1 MSTVVVWGAGS
12 GLGAAIVEHL
22 YLQGHDVVAVARNP
36 DKNARLQELGIKT
49 LRCDATIQEQVE
61 RTVAELPK
69 SALVV
74 SSMGSF
80 TAEVPVDYIGH
91 RYLINALEQND
102 IARFL
107 LVTSLGCG
115 DSWQYLSER
124 SKRGF
129 GAAVREKTLAEAWL
143 TSSTLDYTILRP
155 GGLLDG
161 KITGNG
167 ELSQQ
172 VEVHGVIYRQE
183 VARLIET
190 LLANSA
196 SIGQV
201 YQCVD
206 PTVTYG

>member
-12 GLGAAIVEHL
+12 GLGAAIVEHFHQ
-22 YLQGHDVVAVARNP
+22 QGFEVIAVARNP
-36 DKNARLQELGIKT
+36 EKNPRLAILGVTT
-49 LRCDATIQEQVE
+49 LSCDATDKQQVE
-61 RTVAELPK
+61 KTVAELPK
-69 SALVV
+69 SALVI

-80 TAEVPVDYIGH
+80 RADVPVDYIGH
-91 RYLINALEQND
+91 RYVIDALETND
-102 IARFL
+102 IKRFV

-124 SKRGF
+124 SKKGF
-129 GAAVREKTLAEAWL
+129 GAAVREKSLAEAWL
-143 TSSTLDYTILRP
+143 MSSSLEYTILRP

-161 KITGNG
+161 EVTGNG
-167 ELSQQ
+167 ELSQH

-190 LLANSA
+190 LLANDA

-201 YQCVD
+201 YQCID
-206 PTVTYG
+206 PTVKYG

>member
-12 GLGAAIVEHL
+12 GLGAAIVEHFHQ
-22 YLQGHDVVAVARNP
+22 QGHDVVAVARNP

-80 TAEVPVDYIGH
+80 NAEVPVDYIGH
-91 RYLINALEQND
+91 RYLINALEQNG

-143 TSSTLDYTILRP
+143 TSSALDYTILRP

-161 KITGNG
+161 KTTGNG

>member
-12 GLGAAIVEHL
+12 GLGAAIVEHFHKQD
-22 YLQGHDVVAVARNP
+22 YQVIAIARNP
-36 DKNARLQELGIKT
+36 EKNTRLTELGVTT
-49 LRCDATIQEQVE
+49 LRCDATDKEQVE
-61 RTVAELPK
+61 SVVAQLPK

-80 TAEVPVDYIGH
+80 RADIPVDYIGH
-91 RYLINALEQND
+91 RHLTDALEANG
-102 IARFL
+102 IARFV

-124 SKRGF
+124 SRKGF
-129 GAAVREKTLAEAWL
+129 GAAVREKSLAEAWL

-155 GGLLDG
+155 GGLLAG
-161 KITGNG
+161 EETGNG

-183 VARLIET
+183 VARLIEA
-190 LLANSA
+190 LLSNEA
-196 SIGQV
+196 SIGQI

-206 PTVTYG
+206 PAVQYG

>member
-12 GLGAAIVEHL
+12 GLGAAIVEHFHKQD
-22 YLQGHDVVAVARNP
+22 YQVIAVARNP
-36 DKNARLQELGIKT
+36 EKNTRLAELGITT
-49 LRCDATIQEQVE
+49 LRCDATDKEQVE
-61 RTVAELPK
+61 SVVAQLPK

-80 TAEVPVDYIGH
+80 RADIPVDYIGH
-91 RYLINALEQND
+91 RHLTDALEANG
-102 IARFL
+102 IARFI

-124 SKRGF
+124 SRKGF
-129 GAAVREKTLAEAWL
+129 GAAVREKSLAEAWL
-143 TSSTLDYTILRP
+143 ASSSLDYTILRP
-155 GGLLDG
+155 GGLIDG
-161 KITGNG
+161 EVTGNG

-183 VARLIET
+183 VARLIEAFFT
-190 LLANSA
+190 NEA
-196 SIGQV
+196 SIGQI

-206 PTVTYG
+206 PTVKYG

>member
-12 GLGAAIVEHL
+12 GLGAAIVEHFHKQD
-22 YLQGHDVVAVARNP
+22 YEVIAIARNP
-36 DKNARLQELGIKT
+36 EKNIRLAELGITT
-49 LRCDATIQEQVE
+49 LRCDATDKEQVE
-61 RTVAELPK
+61 SVVAQLPK

-80 TAEVPVDYIGH
+80 RADVPVDYIGH
-91 RYLINALEQND
+91 RHLTDALEANG
-102 IARFL
+102 IARFV

-124 SKRGF
+124 SRKGF
-129 GAAVREKTLAEAWL
+129 GAAVREKSLAEAWL

-161 KITGNG
+161 KTTGNG

-190 LLANSA
+190 LLSNGA
-196 SIGQV
+196 SIGQI

-206 PTVTYG
+206 PTVQYG

>member
-1 MSTVVVWGAGS
+1 MSIVVVWGAGS
-12 GLGAAIVEHL
+12 GLGAAIVEHFHKQD
-22 YLQGHDVVAVARNP
+22 YQVIAIARNP
-36 DKNARLQELGIKT
+36 KKNTRLTELGVTT
-49 LRCDATIQEQVE
+49 LRCDATDKEQVE
-61 RTVAELPK
+61 SVVAQLPK

-80 TAEVPVDYIGH
+80 RADIPVDYIGH
-91 RYLINALEQND
+91 RHLTDALEANG
-102 IARFL
+102 IARFV

-124 SKRGF
+124 SRKGF
-129 GAAVREKTLAEAWL
+129 GAAVREKSLAEAWL
-143 TSSTLDYTILRP
+143 TSSSLDYTILRP

-161 KITGNG
+161 EETGNG

-190 LLANSA
+190 LLSNEA
-196 SIGQV
+196 SIGQI

-206 PTVTYG
+206 PTAQYG

>member
-12 GLGAAIVEHL
+12 GVGAAIVEHFHKQD
-22 YLQGHDVVAVARNP
+22 YQVIAIARNP
-36 DKNARLQELGIKT
+36 EKNTRLTELGVTT
-49 LRCDATIQEQVE
+49 LRCDATDKEQVE
-61 RTVAELPK
+61 SVVAQLPK

-80 TAEVPVDYIGH
+80 RADIPVDYIGH
-91 RYLINALEQND
+91 RHLTDALEANG
-102 IARFL
+102 IARFV

-124 SKRGF
+124 SRKGF
-129 GAAVREKTLAEAWL
+129 GAAVREKSLAEAWL

-161 KITGNG
+161 EETGNG

-190 LLANSA
+190 LLSNEA
-196 SIGQV
+196 SIGQI

-206 PTVTYG
+206 PTAQYG

>member
-12 GLGAAIVEHL
+12 GLGAAIVEHFHK
-22 YLQGHDVVAVARNP
+22 QGYQVIAVARNP
-36 DKNARLQELGIKT
+36 EKNTRLAELGVTT
-49 LRCDATIQEQVE
+49 LRCDATDQEQVE
-61 RTVAELPK
+61 SVVAQLPK
-69 SALVV
+69 SALIV

-80 TAEVPVDYIGH
+80 RADTPVDYIGH
-91 RYLINALEQND
+91 RHLTDALEANG
-102 IARFL
+102 IARFV

-115 DSWQYLSER
+115 ESWQYLSER
-124 SKRGF
+124 SRKGF
-129 GAAVREKTLAEAWL
+129 GAAVREKSLAEAWL
-143 TSSTLDYTILRP
+143 ASSALDYTILRP

-161 KITGNG
+161 KETGNG

-190 LLANSA
+190 LLANDA

-201 YQCVD
+201 YQCID
-206 PTVTYG
+206 PTVQYG

>member
-1 MSTVVVWGAGS
+1 MSTVVVWGAGR
-12 GLGAAIVEHL
+12 GLGAAIVEHFH
-22 YLQGHDVVAVARNP
+22 LQGHDVVAVARNP

-80 TAEVPVDYIGH
+80 NAEVPVDYIGH

-143 TSSTLDYTILRP
+143 TSSALDYTILRP

-161 KITGNG
+161 KTTGNG

>member
-12 GLGAAIVEHL
+12 GLGAAIVEHFHKQD
-22 YLQGHDVVAVARNP
+22 YQVIAIARNP
-36 DKNARLQELGIKT
+36 EKNTRLAELGITT
-49 LRCDATIQEQVE
+49 LRCDATDKEQVE
-61 RTVAELPK
+61 SVVAQLPK
-69 SALVV
+69 STLVV

-80 TAEVPVDYIGH
+80 RADIPVDYIGH
-91 RYLINALEQND
+91 RHLTDALEANG
-102 IARFL
+102 IARFV

-124 SKRGF
+124 SRKGF
-129 GAAVREKTLAEAWL
+129 GAAVREKSLAEAWL
-143 TSSTLDYTILRP
+143 ASSSLDYTILRP

-161 KITGNG
+161 EETGNG

-183 VARLIET
+183 VARLIEA
-190 LLANSA
+190 LLTNEA
-196 SIGQV
+196 SIRQI

-206 PTVTYG
+206 PTVQYG

>member
-1 MSTVVVWGAGS
+1 MSIVVVWGAGS
-12 GLGAAIVEHL
+12 GLGAAIVEHFHKQD
-22 YLQGHDVVAVARNP
+22 YQVIAIARNP
-36 DKNARLQELGIKT
+36 EKNTRLAELGITT
-49 LRCDATIQEQVE
+49 LRCDATDKEQVE
-61 RTVAELPK
+61 SVVAQLAK

-80 TAEVPVDYIGH
+80 RADVPVDYIGH
-91 RYLINALEQND
+91 RHLTDALEANG
-102 IARFL
+102 IARFV

-124 SKRGF
+124 SRKGF

-143 TSSTLDYTILRP
+143 TSSALDYTILRP

-161 KITGNG
+161 KTTGNG

-183 VARLIET
+183 VARLIEA
-190 LLANSA
+190 LLSNEA
-196 SIGQV
+196 SIGQI

-206 PTVTYG
+206 PTAQYG

>member
-12 GLGAAIVEHL
+12 GLGAAIVEHFH
-22 YLQGHDVVAVARNP
+22 LQGHDVVAVARNP

-80 TAEVPVDYIGH
+80 NAEVPVDYIGH
-91 RYLINALEQND
+91 RYLINALEQNG

-143 TSSTLDYTILRP
+143 TSSALDYTMLRP

-161 KITGNG
+161 KTTGNG

>member
-12 GLGAAIVEHL
+12 GLGAAIVEHFHKQD
-22 YLQGHDVVAVARNP
+22 YQVIAIARNP
-36 DKNARLQELGIKT
+36 EKNTRLAELGITT
-49 LRCDATIQEQVE
+49 LCCDATDKEQVE
-61 RTVAELPK
+61 SVVAQLPK
-69 SALVV
+69 STLVV

-80 TAEVPVDYIGH
+80 RADIPVDYIGH
-91 RYLINALEQND
+91 RHLTDALEANG
-102 IARFL
+102 IARFV

-124 SKRGF
+124 SRKGF
-129 GAAVREKTLAEAWL
+129 GAAVREKSLAEAWL
-143 TSSTLDYTILRP
+143 ASSSLDYTILRP

-161 KITGNG
+161 EETSNG

-183 VARLIET
+183 VARLIEA
-190 LLANSA
+190 LLTNEA
-196 SIGQV
+196 SIGQI

-206 PTVTYG
+206 PTVQYG

>member
-12 GLGAAIVEHL
+12 GLGAAIVELFH
-22 YLQGHDVVAVARNP
+22 LQGHDVVAVARNP

-91 RYLINALEQND
+91 RYLINALEQNG

-143 TSSTLDYTILRP
+143 TSSALDYTILRP

-161 KITGNG
+161 KTTGNG

-172 VEVHGVIYRQE
+172 VEVHGVIYRRE

>member
-12 GLGAAIVEHL
+12 GLGAAIVEHFHKQD
-22 YLQGHDVVAVARNP
+22 YQVIAIARNP
-36 DKNARLQELGIKT
+36 EKNTRLAELGITT
-49 LRCDATIQEQVE
+49 LRCDATDKEQVE
-61 RTVAELPK
+61 SVVAQLPK

-80 TAEVPVDYIGH
+80 RADVPVDYVGH
-91 RYLINALEQND
+91 RHLTDALEANG
-102 IARFL
+102 IARFV

-115 DSWQYLSER
+115 DSWQHLSER
-124 SKRGF
+124 SRKGF
-129 GAAVREKTLAEAWL
+129 GAAVREKSLAEAWL
-143 TSSTLDYTILRP
+143 TSSSLDYTILRP

-161 KITGNG
+161 EETGNG

-183 VARLIET
+183 VARLIEA
-190 LLANSA
+190 LLTNGA
-196 SIGQV
+196 SIGQI

-206 PTVTYG
+206 PTVQYG

>member
-1 MSTVVVWGAGS
+1 MSTVVVWGAGR
-12 GLGAAIVEHL
+12 GLGAAIVEHFH
-22 YLQGHDVVAVARNP
+22 LQGHDVVAVARNP

-80 TAEVPVDYIGH
+80 NAEVPVDYIGH

-143 TSSTLDYTILRP
+143 TSSALDYTILRP

-161 KITGNG
+161 KTTGNG

-190 LLANSA
+190 LLANNA

>member
-1 MSTVVVWGAGS
+1 MSTVVVWGAGR
-12 GLGAAIVEHL
+12 GLGAAIVEHFH
-22 YLQGHDVVAVARNP
+22 LQGHDVVAVARNP

-80 TAEVPVDYIGH
+80 NAEVPVDYIGH
-91 RYLINALEQND
+91 RYLINALEQNG

-143 TSSTLDYTILRP
+143 TSSALDYTILRP

-161 KITGNG
+161 KTTGNG

>member
-12 GLGAAIVEHL
+12 GLGAAIVEHFHKQD
-22 YLQGHDVVAVARNP
+22 YQVIAIARNP
-36 DKNARLQELGIKT
+36 EKNTRLAELGITT
-49 LRCDATIQEQVE
+49 LRCDATDKEQVE
-61 RTVAELPK
+61 SVVAQLPK

-80 TAEVPVDYIGH
+80 RADVPVDYIGH
-91 RYLINALEQND
+91 RHLTDALEANG
-102 IARFL
+102 IARFV

-115 DSWQYLSER
+115 DSWQHLSER
-124 SKRGF
+124 SRKGF
-129 GAAVREKTLAEAWL
+129 GAAVREKSLAEAWL
-143 TSSTLDYTILRP
+143 TSSSLDYTILRP

-161 KITGNG
+161 EETGNG

-183 VARLIET
+183 VARLIEA
-190 LLANSA
+190 LLTNEA
-196 SIGQV
+196 SIRQI

-206 PTVTYG
+206 PTVQYG

>member
-12 GLGAAIVEHL
+12 GLGAAIVEHFHKQD
-22 YLQGHDVVAVARNP
+22 YEVIAIARNP
-36 DKNARLQELGIKT
+36 EKNIRLAELGITT
-49 LRCDATIQEQVE
+49 LRCDATDKEQVE
-61 RTVAELPK
+61 SVVAQLPK

-80 TAEVPVDYIGH
+80 RADVPVDYIGH
-91 RYLINALEQND
+91 RHLTDALEANG
-102 IARFL
+102 IARFV

-124 SKRGF
+124 SRKGF
-129 GAAVREKTLAEAWL
+129 GAAVREKSLAEAWL

-161 KITGNG
+161 KTTGNG

-190 LLANSA
+190 LLSNEA
-196 SIGQV
+196 SIGQI

-206 PTVTYG
+206 PTVQYG

>member
-1 MSTVVVWGAGS
+1 MSTVVAWGAGS
-12 GLGAAIVEHL
+12 GLGAAIVEHFHKQD
-22 YLQGHDVVAVARNP
+22 YQVIAIARNP
-36 DKNARLQELGIKT
+36 EKNIRLAELGITT
-49 LRCDATIQEQVE
+49 LRCDATDKEQVE
-61 RTVAELPK
+61 SVVAQLPK

-80 TAEVPVDYIGH
+80 RADVPVDYIGH
-91 RYLINALEQND
+91 RHLTDALEANG
-102 IARFL
+102 IARFV

-124 SKRGF
+124 SRKGF
-129 GAAVREKTLAEAWL
+129 GAAVREKSLAEAWL

-161 KITGNG
+161 EETGNG

-190 LLANSA
+190 LLSNEA
-196 SIGQV
+196 SIGQI

-206 PTVTYG
+206 PTAQYG